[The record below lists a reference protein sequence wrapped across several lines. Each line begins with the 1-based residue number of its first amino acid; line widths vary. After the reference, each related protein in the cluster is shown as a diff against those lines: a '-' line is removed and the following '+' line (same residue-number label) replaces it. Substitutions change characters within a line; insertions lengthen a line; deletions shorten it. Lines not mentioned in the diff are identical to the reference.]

1 MNVNKKSDNPT
12 EKPDGLCSNLAS
24 SCVNGCIQSAACV
37 MDVVMMSSVALAVS
51 PSKPSSQVNSSSD
64 GSHGFNRSGR
74 VDNYDCKKPIL
85 RSVCGVLNPGCVTAI
100 MVRLYF
106 LWSTLVLTTDPLCW
120 WQGPSGSG
128 KTTLLK
134 LLAGQIHQGKVMHLR
149 VNEFSVY

>member
-51 PSKPSSQVNSSSD
+51 PSKPSSSD
-64 GSHGFNRSGR
+64 GSHGFNRNGR
-74 VDNYDCKKPIL
+74 VDNYENRKPIL

-106 LWSTLVLTTDPLCW
+106 L
-120 WQGPSGSG
+120 
-128 KTTLLK
+128 
-134 LLAGQIHQGKVMHLR
+134 
-149 VNEFSVY
+149 